1 MYDQNENGYEALIQ
15 ILLDDNL
22 FNSMSAVFASVE
34 KTFSA
39 RELLKG
45 NPKTAPFLN
54 VLTTTTIGA
63 ALP

>member
-1 MYDQNENGYEALIQ
+1 
-15 ILLDDNL
+15 
-22 FNSMSAVFASVE
+22 MSAVFASVE